1 MNLKKIIVV
10 SIILVII
17 VLSATACN
25 KNVESTNLTTI
36 KVDDI
41 KLGEAMTVI
50 DFNKYTESDRF
61 EEKENTYNF
70 EEIKIGINENEEINQ
85 IHANISEVNLY
96 INSIQEFNNIKDITK
111 VLGENY
117 KNSSYDKEQKLKVNE
132 YKDSENK
139 IIAKFVYDVSEKLVW
154 IILDKY

>member
-17 VLSATACN
+17 VLSAIAYN

-41 KLGEAMTVI
+41 KLGEAMTAI

-85 IHANISEVNLY
+85 IHANIPEVNLY